1 MFKDPHKLPDE
12 LKKEK
17 KEYLVKLEELN
28 RQVKEKH
35 RRNINFKGT
44 VEHLWKYKGNDVFGD
59 LQMLTPLLKLAKIT
73 LQISL

>member
-1 MFKDPHKLPDE
+1 LVRQFLDQKPHKLPDE

-28 RQVKEKH
+28 RQVKEQN

-44 VEHLWKYKGNDVFGD
+44 VEHLRNKKKGTFLGIF
-59 LQMLTPLLKLAKIT
+59 KC
-73 LQISL
+73 